1 MSIANACTAITNWAS
16 EAGISQDRDLSPFVT
31 CAVLIAQSDA
41 PITEAEFK
49 EINEIQICLTGAE
62 YTWDQLQAEVD
73 WIANNGN
80 DGAITTIGEQ
90 LTDEGDRR
98 LAVSFAALVAC
109 AEKGVGAAEGAAL
122 QSLGQGLGFSHNE
135 VLQILGKAMN
145 AAAGR

>member
-31 CAVLIAQSDA
+31 CAVLIAQSDG
-41 PITEAEFK
+41 PITESEFK
-49 EINEIQICLTGAE
+49 ELNEIQICLTGAE

-80 DGAITTIGEQ
+80 DGAVTTIAEQ
-90 LTDEGDRR
+90 LSDEGDRR

-109 AEKGVGAAEGAAL
+109 AEKGVGAQEGAAL
-122 QSLGQGLGFSHNE
+122 QTLGQGLGFSHNE

>member
-1 MSIANACTAITNWAS
+1 MSIANACTAITSWAS
-16 EAGISQDRDLSPFVT
+16 EAGLSQDRDLSPFVT
-31 CAVLIAQSDA
+31 CAVLIAQSDG
-41 PITEAEFK
+41 PITESEFK
-49 EINEIQICLTGAE
+49 ELNEIQVCLTGAE

-73 WIANNGN
+73 WIANNGT
-80 DGAITTIGEQ
+80 DGAVTTIGEQ

-109 AEKGVGAAEGAAL
+109 AERGVGAQEGAAL
-122 QSLGQGLGFSHNE
+122 QTLGQGLGFSHDE